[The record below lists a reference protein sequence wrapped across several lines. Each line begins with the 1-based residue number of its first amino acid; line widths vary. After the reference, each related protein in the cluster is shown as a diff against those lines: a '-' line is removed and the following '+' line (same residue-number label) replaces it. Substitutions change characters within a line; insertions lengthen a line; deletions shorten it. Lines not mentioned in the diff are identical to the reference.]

1 MEISLEKISDI
12 LKDNDDFYI
21 LTHQYPDGDTLGSA
35 FALCLA
41 LQKMGKK
48 AKVINNENIPEKY
61 KFLQSNVKSQ
71 DFEPFF
77 FICVD
82 VATAKLLGP
91 NLEKSYANNIDLC
104 VDHHRINE
112 KFSKFRYVDPNAAAT
127 AEIIYEILK
136 IMKSPI
142 DKDISNCIYT
152 AIATDT
158 GCFKYKNTTSNT
170 HNIAADMINFGADI
184 FSINKLMF
192 DSKTKEQFLAEKNI
206 LDTIEFYFNDKIA
219 VICVMLSTLRK
230 TNADDTL
237 VDGIAGIPKQIS
249 GVKIGITFRQKEDK
263 VFKISVRTEENIDA
277 ADICSR
283 FGGGGHTNAAGC
295 TLFGDIDEVKN
306 KFLEHVSTFLK

>member
-1 MEISLEKISDI
+1 MEISLEKVSDI
-12 LKDNDDFYI
+12 LKDNDNFYI

-48 AKVINNENIPEKY
+48 AKVINNESIPEKY

-82 VATAKLLGP
+82 VANVKLLGP

-104 VDHHRINE
+104 IDHHRINE

-136 IMKSPI
+136 IMKSSI
-142 DKDISNCIYT
+142 DKDIANCVYT

-184 FSINKLMF
+184 FNINKLMF

-219 VICVMLSTLRK
+219 VIYVMLSTLRK
-230 TNADDTL
+230 TNANDTL
-237 VDGIAGIPKQIS
+237 VDGIAGIPKQIN

-263 VFKISVRTEENIDA
+263 VFKISVRTEGNIDA
-277 ADICSR
+277 AHICRR

-306 KFLEHVSTFLK
+306 KFLEHASTFLK